1 MGASRLPRDAK
12 LPNPCRETNVSGA
25 NGDREI
31 VIFPVQPTTSR
42 IGNLAR
48 LIHTLLLAIYNV
60 MTTHKN
66 RHDMYVLLT
75 SSGAT
80 YGVHSIS

>member
-48 LIHTLLLAIYNV
+48 LIHTLLLAIYNL

-66 RHDMYVLLT
+66 RRHVLLT